1 MNKSSAYVVQL
12 QSLQT
17 SYFSLLWCRM
27 YMLLYLFFFF
37 LISNNKGFQSFVL
50 QCAKLMH
57 ECQYVTAFASLLMV

>member
-1 MNKSSAYVVQL
+1 MNKSSADVVQL

-27 YMLLYLFFFF
+27 YMLLYFFF
-37 LISNNKGFQSFVL
+37 ISNNKGFQSFVL